1 MISHPGEWA
10 ALGTALCFALTSIAF
25 ESASRRVGSLPVNWI
40 RLVAGLGFLALLRLI
55 LQGEAW
61 PRSAGSHQWIWLGVS
76 GVIGFGF
83 GDLCL
88 FRAFVLIGA
97 RLAMLL
103 MSLVPLLT
111 AAFGALLL
119 GERLGPWEWLGMA
132 LTVGGVTWVIRERT
146 PDAGGAQRH
155 ASFTG
160 VLLGLGGALGQAAGL
175 VLSKYGMG
183 DGDPWEA
190 NQIRVLAG
198 LASFTLLF
206 FFTRSWPAVRRAVRQ
221 PVAMGWTAFGSLF
234 GPFLGVSL
242 SLLAVRHTASGVAA
256 TIMAL
261 TPVLVIPIDVFLR
274 RRPVSARG
282 WIGAMVAVAGVAL
295 LFLEP

>member
-40 RLVAGLGFLALLRLI
+40 RLVAGLGFLTVLRMV

-61 PRSAGSHQWIWLGVS
+61 PHHATGHQWVWLGIS
-76 GVIGFGF
+76 GLIGFSF

-103 MSLVPLLT
+103 MSLVPLM
-111 AAFGALLL
+111 AAGLGAVLL
-119 GERLGPWEWLGMA
+119 GERLGPLEWLGMA

-146 PDAGGAQRH
+146 PDATGVHRH
-155 ASFTG
+155 PSVPG
-160 VLLGLGGALGQAAGL
+160 VLLGLGGALGQAVGL

-183 DGDPWEA
+183 DGDPWES
-190 NQIRVLAG
+190 NQIRVIAG
-198 LASFTLLF
+198 LAGFTVLF
-206 FFTRSWPAVRRAVRQ
+206 FFTRSWPAVARAVRQ
-221 PVAMGWTAFGSLF
+221 PVAMGWTALGSFF

-242 SLLAVRHTASGVAA
+242 SLLAVRYTTSGVAA
-256 TIMAL
+256 TIMAM

-274 RRPVSARG
+274 KRPVSARG
-282 WIGAMVAVAGVAL
+282 WIGAMVAVVGVAL
-295 LFLEP
+295 LFLGP